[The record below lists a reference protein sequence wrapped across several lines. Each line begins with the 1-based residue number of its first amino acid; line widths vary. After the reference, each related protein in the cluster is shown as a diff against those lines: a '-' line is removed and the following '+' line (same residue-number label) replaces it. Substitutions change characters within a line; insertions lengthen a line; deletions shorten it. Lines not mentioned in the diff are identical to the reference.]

1 MRRTLFI
8 SLACALGVAVIGCE
22 EEGVSSGA
30 TVTVYVSGESLCKGA
45 RQELNS
51 SNERAGSFHV
61 RMICL
66 DDPRTLAA
74 TGTNARRA
82 TEDSSTIGYL
92 TKPDPTLASFSRSIL
107 DAADIAQVANRSGQ
121 ASMTVLLDAIRNA
134 ETPDSL
140 RQSVYD
146 VLG

>member
-1 MRRTLFI
+1 MRRTFFV
-8 SLACALGVAVIGCE
+8 SFACALGLAVIGCG

-30 TVTVYVSGESLCKGA
+30 TVNVYVSGESLCKGA

-51 SNERAGSFHV
+51 SSGRAGSFHV

-66 DDPRTLAA
+66 DNPGTLAA
-74 TGTNARRA
+74 AGANARRA
-82 TEDSSTIGYL
+82 TEDSSTVGFLIE
-92 TKPDPTLASFSRSIL
+92 PDPTLASFSRSIL

-121 ASMTVLLDAIRNA
+121 ASMATLLDAIRRA
-134 ETPDSL
+134 DDPDSL
-140 RQSVYD
+140 RESVYS